1 VLDLRYKMKLIRLC
15 FPIIY
20 SFDTTAER
28 IKGVLNVLKELYEV
42 YVATHNSSIIQ
53 QQAPAK
59 VSASTS
65 MASITEVVPDGRSRF
80 TQYIRSSGII
90 RPIKTDLDIYLEED
104 VFISNSENDED
115 SDVNFDTLDW

>member
-1 VLDLRYKMKLIRLC
+1 
-15 FPIIY
+15 
-20 SFDTTAER
+20 
-28 IKGVLNVLKELYEV
+28 VLNVLKELYEV

-65 MASITEVVPDGRSRF
+65 MASVTEVVPDGRSRF
-80 TQYIRSSGII
+80 TQYIRSSDII
-90 RPIKTDLDIYLEED
+90 RPIKTNLDIYLEED

-115 SDVNFDTLDW
+115 SDANFDTLDW